1 MYMYMYIMYIF
12 TYDIVLQLTPLM
24 LATIN
29 GKPEVARVLL
39 RHGSSVTDRM
49 EVLGE
54 NLNCL
59 EAAVEKGKR
68 YTTHCIILAHG
79 VVVLRHYCSASV
91 ASEHIGIGMMRGLG
105 EGASC
110 VISY

>member
-1 MYMYMYIMYIF
+1 
-12 TYDIVLQLTPLM
+12 M

-59 EAAVEKGKR
+59 EAAIEKGKR
-68 YTTHCIILAHG
+68 YTAHCMSVITRLA
-79 VVVLRHYCSASV
+79 
-91 ASEHIGIGMMRGLG
+91 RGRLFT
-105 EGASC
+105 
-110 VISY
+110 